1 MSSTTNPAPIR
12 AGRREW
18 IGLAVLALA
27 CLLYV
32 MDLTVLHLAVPSIS
46 EDLKPSSAQLL
57 WIIDIY
63 GFMVAGFLVTR
74 GTLGDRSGRR
84 KLLLVGAAA
93 FGAVSVLAA
102 FSTSPEM
109 LILSRALLGIAGATL
124 APSTLSL
131 IFSMFQDPKQR
142 AVAIGVW
149 ISAFSAGS
157 AIGPV
162 LGGIML
168 EYFWWGSVFL
178 LSLPVM
184 GLLLVLGPIVLPEF
198 RDPDAGRLDVASAVM
213 SLVAVLAVIFGL
225 KQIAQDGF
233 GPLPV
238 GSVLIGLALGAAFVR
253 RQFTLADPMIDL
265 RLFRIPAFSASLA
278 VNFLSIFVAVGYFL
292 FVAQYLQL
300 VVGLSPFEAG
310 LWSVPSAIGFIVGS
324 NLAPRIVARARPAYV
339 IGSGLALSSIGL
351 AVLAQVGSGDGL
363 PVVIAGSVLI
373 SLGLSPVLAL
383 TTELIVGSAPPE
395 RAGAASGISET
406 GAELGGALG
415 ISVLGSIGVAI
426 YRGGMADAL
435 PSGVPAEAATIAR
448 DTLGGAVGV
457 AGQLPSQIGS
467 AVLEVARDA
476 FVGGMQAA
484 ATISAILAITVAII
498 AVVVLRD
505 IRSGSNDEDATSA
518 TERAT
523 EPDGGRP
530 PALGRAAAV
539 PEA

>member
-1 MSSTTNPAPIR
+1 MTAQTRPPQ

-32 MDLTVLHLAVPSIS
+32 MDLTVLHLAVPSLS

-63 GFMVAGFLVTR
+63 GFMVAGFLVTM
-74 GTLGDRSGRR
+74 GTLGDRIGRR
-84 KLLLVGAAA
+84 KLLLAGAAA
-93 FGAVSVLAA
+93 FGVLSLLAA

-162 LGGIML
+162 LGGILL
-168 EYFWWGSVFL
+168 EHFWWGSVFL
-178 LSLPVM
+178 LALPVM
-184 GLLLVLGPIVLPEF
+184 GLLLVLGPIVLPEY
-198 RDPDAGRLDVASAVM
+198 RDPDAGRLDLLSAGM

-225 KQIAQDGF
+225 KQVAQDGF
-233 GPLPV
+233 GLVPAASIVLGVVV
-238 GSVLIGLALGAAFVR
+238 GGLFAR
-253 RQFTLADPMIDL
+253 RQLTLADPMIDL

-278 VNFLSIFVAVGYFL
+278 INFLGIFVAVGYFL

-300 VVGLSPFEAG
+300 VVGLSPLNAG
-310 LWSVPSAIGFIVGS
+310 LWSVPSAIGFVIGS
-324 NLAPRIVARARPAYV
+324 NLAPRIVRLVRPAYV
-339 IGSGLALSSIGL
+339 MGSGLAIAAAGL
-351 AVLAQVGSGDGL
+351 AVLTQVGGSNGL
-363 PVVIAGSVLI
+363 AVVVGGSVII
-373 SLGLSPVLAL
+373 SLGLAPVLAL

-415 ISVLGSIGVAI
+415 ISILGSIGVAI
-426 YRGGMADAL
+426 YRSDVAGGL
-435 PSGVPAEAATIAR
+435 PAAVPAEAALIAR

-457 AGQLPSQIGS
+457 AEQLPGQLGDT
-467 AVLEVARDA
+467 VLAVAREA
-476 FVGGMQAA
+476 FVGGMQVAA
-484 ATISAILAITVAII
+484 GISAVVATIVAIV
-498 AVVVLRD
+498 ALTVLRNVQ
-505 IRSGSNDEDATSA
+505 SGSGPDE
-518 TERAT
+518 TETAGPSR
-523 EPDGGRP
+523 DGERSI
-530 PALGRAAAV
+530 PALGASADA
-539 PEA
+539 